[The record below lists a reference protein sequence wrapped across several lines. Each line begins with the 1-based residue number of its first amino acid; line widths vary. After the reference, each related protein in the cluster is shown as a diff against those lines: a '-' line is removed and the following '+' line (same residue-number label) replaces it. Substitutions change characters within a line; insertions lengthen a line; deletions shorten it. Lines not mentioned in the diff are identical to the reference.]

1 MEREEQSAAVVY
13 CVERERQEREDL
25 TSAMSVALSRVLSAA
40 FGGKTEDSG
49 EGASAEYVGHDPKT
63 GTRK

>member
-1 MEREEQSAAVVY
+1 VVY

-25 TSAMSVALSRVLSAA
+25 TNATAVAFARVLSAA

-49 EGASAEYVGHDPKT
+49 EGASATYVGHNPMA
-63 GTRK
+63 GERK